1 MSRAATDF
9 TSKARAA
16 WGGTPPEWVEA
27 LAAEATRTSA
37 SAVAVRLGYSP
48 PVISEVIANRY
59 RGDVQGVAEAVRGAF
74 LGAEV
79 GCPVLG
85 SIGRD
90 HCLEQQRKPF
100 MATSSVRTRLYRACR
115 GGCPHSRI
123 GGEK

>member
-1 MSRAATDF
+1 MSRAPTDF
-9 TSKARAA
+9 TAKARAA
-16 WGGTPPEWVEA
+16 WGEDVQEWVLA

-37 SAVAVRLGYSP
+37 SAVATRLGYSP

-59 RGDVQGVAEAVRGAF
+59 RGDVSRVAEKVAGAF

-85 SIGRD
+85 AIGRD
-90 HCLEQQRKPF
+90 QCLEEQRKPF
-100 MATSSVRTRLYRACR
+100 MTTSSVRTRLYRACR